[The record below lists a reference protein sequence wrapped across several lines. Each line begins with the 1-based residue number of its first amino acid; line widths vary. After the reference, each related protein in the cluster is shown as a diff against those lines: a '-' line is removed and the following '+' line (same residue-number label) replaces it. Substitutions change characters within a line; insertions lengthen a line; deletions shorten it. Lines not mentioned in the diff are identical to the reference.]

1 MSKNIIST
9 HKNATFNWPLQKN
22 TIGLQEKLA
31 LIGFILKSDRFTNGP
46 QCLDFEKAW
55 TKWQGRKYSLFVS
68 SGTTANTLLL
78 DAVRDLYFS
87 KKTKLKILCP
97 AVNWA
102 TNISTFKQQGH
113 DIFFYDID
121 YNTYSPTY
129 SSLKRYYQVGLK
141 PDIIYA
147 THIMG
152 FANDLR
158 EVKKYWPEAIVLED
172 CCESH
177 GALTRDKH
185 KVGNEGL
192 GSTFSFYFGHHM
204 TTIEG
209 GMVSTDDED
218 LYNLMRAKRSHGMAR
233 EMTLNYRQ
241 LEERLAPDID
251 PMFLFPTEGY
261 NFRNTEL
268 GAVLGL
274 VQLKKLDSFIKQRKE
289 NYCVFLSTMIGHP
302 WIKSLPDPTGN
313 SAMTLPFHC
322 VSPEKKQILKDRL
335 IKLGVETRPFLVGNL
350 LKQPFMSDFKQK
362 PYLPN
367 SEEIHT
373 HAFYIGN
380 NHFVTEEQIYKLSK
394 ELHKCAA

>member
-1 MSKNIIST
+1 MTK
-9 HKNATFNWPLQKN
+9 FDWPLQKN
-22 TIGLQEKLA
+22 TVGFDEKLA
-31 LIGFILKSDRFTNGP
+31 LIKFILTSDRFTNGP
-46 QCLDFEKAW
+46 KCREFEEAW
-55 TKWQGRKYSLFVS
+55 SKWQGRKYSLFVS

-78 DAVRDLYFS
+78 DSVRDQYFG

-102 TNISTFKQQGH
+102 TNISTFKQQRH

-121 YNTYSPTY
+121 YASYSPTY
-129 SSLKRYYQVGLK
+129 SSLKRYHDVGIE
-141 PDIIYA
+141 PDVVYV

-152 FANDLR
+152 FANHLDQL
-158 EVKKYWPEAIVLED
+158 KKFWPNAIILED

-177 GALTRDKH
+177 GALTSDLK
-185 KVGNEGL
+185 KVGNDGL

-209 GMVSTDDED
+209 GMVCTDDED
-218 LYNLMRAKRSHGMAR
+218 LYNLMRAKRSHGMSR
-233 EMTLNYRQ
+233 EMLGKYRD
-241 LEERLAPDID
+241 LEECLTPDID
-251 PMFLFPTEGY
+251 PSFLFPTEGY
-261 NFRNTEL
+261 NFRNTEI

-274 VQLKKLDSFIKQRKE
+274 VQLKKLDSFIKQRQK
-289 NYCVFLSTMIGHP
+289 NYFFFLNCLVGHP
-302 WIKSLPDPTGN
+302 WIKSLPSPVGN

-322 VSPEKKQILKDRL
+322 KSPETKQILKNRL
-335 IKLGVETRPFLVGNL
+335 KELGVETRPFLVGNL
-350 LKQPFMSDFKQK
+350 LRQPFMSDYKQQ

-380 NHFVTEEQIYKLSK
+380 NHFVNQSQILRLSEELY
-394 ELHKCAA
+394 ECAS

>member
-1 MSKNIIST
+1 MTK
-9 HKNATFNWPLQKN
+9 FNWPLQKN
-22 TIGLQEKLA
+22 TIGFDEKFA
-31 LIGFILKSDRFTNGP
+31 LIKFILTSSRFTNGP
-46 QCLDFEKAW
+46 KCRQFEEAW
-55 TKWQGRKYSLFVS
+55 SKWQGRKYSLFVS

-78 DAVRDLYFS
+78 DAVRDLYFG
-87 KKTKLKILCP
+87 KKRKLKILCP

-121 YNTYSPTY
+121 YTNYSPTY
-129 SSLKRYYQVGLK
+129 SSLKRYHDVGIE
-141 PDIIYA
+141 PDVVYV

-152 FANDLR
+152 FANELAN
-158 EVKKYWPEAIVLED
+158 VKKFWPDAIILED

-177 GALTRDKH
+177 GAENSNFK

-209 GMVSTDDED
+209 GMVCTDDQD
-218 LYNLMRAKRSHGMAR
+218 LYNLMRAKRSHGMSR
-233 EMTLNYRQ
+233 EMLGNYRD

-251 PMFLFPTEGY
+251 PSFLFPTEGY
-261 NFRNTEL
+261 NFRNTEI

-274 VQLKKLDSFIKQRKE
+274 VQLKKLDSFIQKRQD
-289 NYCVFLSTMIGHP
+289 NYMLFLDCLVGHP
-302 WIKSLPDPTGN
+302 WIKSLPSPIGN

-322 VSPEKKQILKDRL
+322 KSPETKQILKSRL
-335 IKLGVETRPFLVGNL
+335 KEMGVETRPFLVGNL
-350 LKQPFMSDFKQK
+350 LRQPFMSDYKQQ

-380 NHFVTEEQIYKLSK
+380 NHFVNQFQILSLSEELYKCVS
-394 ELHKCAA
+394 

>member
-1 MSKNIIST
+1 MPK
-9 HKNATFNWPLQKN
+9 FNWPLQKN
-22 TIGLQEKLA
+22 TIGLDEKIA
-31 LIGFILKSDRFTNGP
+31 LISFIIKSNRFTNGP
-46 QCLDFEKAW
+46 KCYEFEQAW
-55 TKWQGRKYSLFVS
+55 SKWQGRKYSLFVS
-68 SGTTANTLLL
+68 SGSTANTLLL

-87 KKTKLKILCP
+87 KKTKLKIMCP

-113 DIFFYDID
+113 DLFFYDID
-121 YNTYSPTY
+121 YDSYSPTY
-129 SSLKRYYQVGLK
+129 ASLKRYYEVGIK
-141 PDIIYA
+141 PDVVYV

-152 FANDLR
+152 FANDLSQI
-158 EVKKYWPEAIVLED
+158 KKFWPNAIILED

-177 GALTRDKH
+177 GALNRNKQ

-209 GMVSTDDED
+209 GMVCTNDED
-218 LYNLMRAKRSHGMAR
+218 LYNLMRAKRSHGMSR
-233 EMTLNYRQ
+233 EMIGPYRE
-241 LEERLAPDID
+241 LEERMSPDID
-251 PMFLFPTEGY
+251 PAFLFPTEGY

-274 VQLKKLDSFIKQRKE
+274 TQLKKLDKFIAKRNE
-289 NYCVFLSTMIGHP
+289 NYNFFLACLVGHP
-302 WIKSLPDPTGN
+302 WVKSLPVPTGN

-322 VSPEKKQILKDRL
+322 KSPETKQILKDRL
-335 IKLGVETRPFLVGNL
+335 NFLGIETRPFLVGNL
-350 LKQPFMSDFKQK
+350 LKQPFMNDYKQQ

-380 NHFVTEEQIYKLSK
+380 NHFIDRLLILEMSK
-394 ELHKCAA
+394 ELYKCVS

>member
-1 MSKNIIST
+1 MSK
-9 HKNATFNWPLQKN
+9 FNWPLQKN
-22 TIGLQEKLA
+22 TIGLDEKIA
-31 LIGFILKSDRFTNGP
+31 LISFIIKSNRFTNGP
-46 QCLDFEKAW
+46 KCYEFEKKW
-55 TKWQGRKYSLFVS
+55 SNWQGRKYSLFVS
-68 SGTTANTLLL
+68 SGSTANTLLL

-87 KKTKLKILCP
+87 KKTKLKIMCP

-121 YNTYSPTY
+121 YDSYSPTY
-129 SSLKRYYQVGLK
+129 SSLKRYHDVGIE
-141 PDIIYA
+141 PDVVYV

-152 FANDLR
+152 FANDLS
-158 EVKKYWPEAIVLED
+158 EIKKFWPNAIILED

-177 GALTRDKH
+177 GSINKNKQ

-209 GMVSTDDED
+209 GMVCTNNED
-218 LYNLMRAKRSHGMAR
+218 LYNLMRAKRSHGMSR
-233 EMTLNYRQ
+233 EMLGSYRE
-241 LEERLAPDID
+241 LEEKMSPDID
-251 PMFLFPTEGY
+251 PSFLFPTEGY

-274 VQLKKLDSFIKQRKE
+274 TQLKKLNKFIAKRNE
-289 NYCVFLSTMIGHP
+289 NYNFFLHCLVGHP
-302 WIKSLPDPTGN
+302 WIKSLPSPVGN

-322 VSPEKKQILKDRL
+322 KSPETKQILKD
-335 IKLGVETRPFLVGNL
+335 KLNSLGIETRPFLVGNL
-350 LKQPFMSDFKQK
+350 LKQPFMHDYKQQ

-380 NHFVTEEQIYKLSK
+380 NHFIDKFLILEMSK
-394 ELHKCAA
+394 ELYKCGF

>member
-1 MSKNIIST
+1 MPR
-9 HKNATFNWPLQKN
+9 FDWPLQKN

-31 LIGFILKSDRFTNGP
+31 LIQFILTSDRFTNGP
-46 QCLDFEKAW
+46 KCLQFEQEW
-55 TKWQGRKYSLFVS
+55 SNWQGRKYSLFVS
-68 SGTTANTLLL
+68 SGTTANVLLL
-78 DAVRDLYFS
+78 DAVRDFYFS

-97 AVNWA
+97 AVNWS

-113 DIFFYDID
+113 QVFFYDID
-121 YNTYSPTY
+121 YVDYSPCY
-129 SSLKRYYQVGLK
+129 ESIKRYKEIGFI
-141 PDIIYA
+141 PDVVYV

-152 FANDLR
+152 FANRLQQIK
-158 EVKKYWPEAIVLED
+158 EYWPDAILLED

-177 GALTRDKH
+177 GALNLHGK

-209 GMVSTDDED
+209 GMVSTDNID
-218 LYNLMRAKRSHGMAR
+218 LYNLMRAKRSHGLSR
-233 EMTLNYRQ
+233 EMLPKYRD
-241 LEERLAPDID
+241 LEEKMSPDID
-251 PMFLFPTEGY
+251 PSFLFPTEGH

-274 VQLKKLDSFIKQRKE
+274 VQIKKLDTFISKRNK
-289 NYCVFLSTMIGHP
+289 NYYKFLRMMVGHP
-302 WIKSLPDPTGN
+302 WIKSLPAPKGN

-322 VSPEKKQILKDRL
+322 KSPESKEKLKSKL
-335 IKLGVETRPFLVGNL
+335 NELGVETRPFLVGNL
-350 LKQPFMSDFKQK
+350 LRQPFMSDYSLR

-373 HAFYIGN
+373 HSFYIGN
-380 NHFVTEEQIYKLSK
+380 NHFITEDQIESLSK
-394 ELHKCAA
+394 ELFKCVA

>member
-1 MSKNIIST
+1 MSK
-9 HKNATFNWPLQKN
+9 FNWPLQQN
-22 TIGLQEKLA
+22 AIGIQEKLA
-31 LIGFILKSDRFTNGP
+31 LIKFILTSDRFTNGP
-46 QCLDFEKAW
+46 ECLEFEQLW
-55 TKWQGRKYSLFVS
+55 SQWQGRKYSLFVS

-87 KKTKLKILCP
+87 KKTKLKIMCP

-121 YNTYSPTY
+121 YATYSPTY
-129 SSLKRYYQVGLK
+129 SSLKRFHEVGIE

-152 FANDLR
+152 FANDL
-158 EVKKYWPEAIVLED
+158 EQVKQFWPNAIILED

-177 GALTRDKH
+177 GALTTDKK

-204 TTIEG
+204 TTVEG
-209 GMVSTDDED
+209 GMVCTDDDD
-218 LYNLMRAKRSHGMAR
+218 LYNLMRAKRSHGMSR
-233 EMTLNYRQ
+233 EMLGGYRT
-241 LEERLAPDID
+241 LEEKLSPDID

-268 GAVLGL
+268 GAVLGK
-274 VQLKKLDSFIKQRKE
+274 VQLKKLDRFIEKRNR
-289 NYCVFLSTMIGHP
+289 NYNHFLHYLVGHP
-302 WIKSLPDPTGN
+302 WIKALPSPVGN

-322 VSPEKKQILKDRL
+322 KSSETKQILKARL
-335 IKLGVETRPFLVGNL
+335 NEMGIETRPFLVGNL
-350 LKQPFMSDFKQK
+350 LKQPFMSDYKQK

-380 NHFVTEEQIYKLSK
+380 NHFINSYQILEMSK
-394 ELHKCAA
+394 ELYKCAS

>member
-1 MSKNIIST
+1 MAK
-9 HKNATFNWPLQKN
+9 FNWPLQKN
-22 TIGLQEKLA
+22 TIGFNEKLA
-31 LIGFILKSDRFTNGP
+31 LIKFILTSDRFTNGP
-46 QCLDFEKAW
+46 KCFEFEQAW
-55 TKWQGRKYSLFVS
+55 SKWQGRKYSLFVS

-78 DAVRDLYFS
+78 DAVRDQYFS

-113 DIFFYDID
+113 DIFFYDIN
-121 YNTYSPTY
+121 YENYSPTY
-129 SSLKRYYQVGLK
+129 SSLKRYHDVGLE
-141 PDIIYA
+141 PDVVYV

-152 FANDLR
+152 FANELAQI
-158 EVKKYWPEAIVLED
+158 KKFWPNAFILED

-177 GALTRDKH
+177 GAINIEGK

-209 GMVSTDDED
+209 GMVCTDDED
-218 LYNLMRAKRSHGMAR
+218 LYNLMRAKRSHGLSR
-233 EMTLNYRQ
+233 EMLGSYRE
-241 LEERLAPDID
+241 LEERLSPGID
-251 PMFLFPTEGY
+251 PSFLFPTEGY

-274 VQLKKLDSFIKQRKE
+274 VQLKKLDSFIAKRHR
-289 NYCVFLSTMIGHP
+289 NYTDFLHYMVGHP
-302 WIKSLPDPTGN
+302 WIRSLPSPKGN

-322 VSPEKKQILKDRL
+322 KSPETKQILKDRL
-335 IKLGVETRPFLVGNL
+335 NELGVETRPFLVGNL
-350 LKQPFMSDFKQK
+350 LKQPFMSDYKQR
-362 PYLPN
+362 PHLPN

-380 NHFVTEEQIYKLSK
+380 NHFVSEFQILELSQELYKCVS
-394 ELHKCAA
+394 